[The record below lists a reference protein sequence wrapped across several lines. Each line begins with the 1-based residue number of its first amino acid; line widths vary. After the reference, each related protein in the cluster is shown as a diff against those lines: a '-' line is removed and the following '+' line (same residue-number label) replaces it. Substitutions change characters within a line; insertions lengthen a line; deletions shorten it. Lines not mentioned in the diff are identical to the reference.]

1 MSGEQQLRRD
11 LDGRLAL
18 VFEGREVSLVLI
30 VSHFLPGAV
39 ISCREMHKR
48 HEDDEDDEDDTCSP
62 PQTLSARLGDLRK
75 RCVCVKPCD
84 VYDAAQ

>member
-39 ISCREMHKR
+39 ISCRETHKR
-48 HEDDEDDEDDTCSP
+48 HEDDEDDEDDDDDEDEDTCSP
-62 PQTLSARLGDLRK
+62 PAHVSVISERG
-75 RCVCVKPCD
+75 VFV
-84 VYDAAQ
+84 